1 MIGITGGP
9 ACGKTLVADA
19 LRRRGARVLS
29 ADDMVRELTT
39 PGSAVVRRIGAE
51 VGERFV
57 RPDRSLD
64 RVALAEAI
72 FRDPDV
78 RLRLEAVVHPQVI
91 ARIRSEVAR
100 ARNLNDPA
108 GVLAVEVPLLYE
120 VGMEDCFDEVV
131 VVAASEEAQIERLM
145 RRDGLDEEAARL
157 RLAAQM
163 PLQDK
168 IARADRVVRNTGS
181 VQDVENEVEVIMD
194 GTP

>member
-1 MIGITGGP
+1 
-9 ACGKTLVADA
+9 
-19 LRRRGARVLS
+19 
-29 ADDMVRELTT
+29 MVRELTT

-64 RVALAEAI
+64 RAALAEAI